1 MTTNETH
8 DPSLRSWVASANAPA
23 TDFPVQ
29 NLPFGVYSTGADG
42 AWRVGVAI
50 GEMILDV
57 AAALDAGL
65 FDDESLGAAESCRES
80 SLNALMARGA
90 GDWAALRRAISRMLR
105 DDTDVGRRA
114 APLERSLLVAQRDA
128 MLRIPMSVGD
138 YTDFYASIYHA
149 TNVGSMF
156 RPDAPLLPNYKWV
169 PIGYHGRA
177 SSLVVSGTPIRRPVG
192 QVGSDATTT
201 PVVAPSRRLDYEAE
215 VGFVVGTGNSLG
227 TAIPIA
233 DAARHLFGVVLLN
246 DWSARDIQAWEYQPL
261 GPFLAKNFATS
272 LSPWIVTM
280 EALAPFR
287 VPAFARPNGDPAPLP
302 YLSDDSDQR
311 EGGIDATIE
320 VLVRSARMREQGM
333 DATRLSR
340 GNVRDMYWT
349 AAQLLAHH
357 ASNGCNLAAGDV
369 LGSGTLSGATKE
381 SRGCLLEL
389 TWRGSE
395 PITLSSGEERRFLED
410 GDEVELRAFCER
422 DGFRRIGF
430 GSCRGVVLGA

>member
-1 MTTNETH
+1 MINETH
-8 DPSLRSWVASANAPA
+8 DASLRSWVASANDAA

-29 NLPFGVYSTGADG
+29 NLPYGVFRVGHYGR
-42 AWRVGVAI
+42 WRVGVAI
-50 GEMILDV
+50 GEMVLDV
-57 AAALDAGL
+57 AAALDAKL
-65 FDDESLGAAESCRES
+65 FGNESLVIADSCRES
-80 SLNALMARGA
+80 SLNGLMARTPEE
-90 GDWAALRRAISRMLR
+90 WAVLRLALSRMLR
-105 DDTDVGRRA
+105 EDTDEGARA
-114 APLERSLLVAQRDA
+114 AAVGETILVSQRDIES
-128 MLRIPMSVGD
+128 RIPMTVGD

-177 SSLVVSGTPIRRPVG
+177 SSLVVSGTPVRRPLG
-192 QVGSDATTT
+192 QVGTDATTP
-201 PVVAPSRRLDYEAE
+201 PVVGPSRRLDYEAE
-215 VGFVVGTGNSLG
+215 VGFVIGGGNSLG
-227 TAIPIA
+227 TPIPIEE
-233 DAARHLFGVVLLN
+233 AARHLFGIVLLN

-272 LSPWIVTM
+272 LSPWVVTM

-287 VPAFARPNGDPAPLP
+287 SPAFARPSGDPSPLP
-302 YLSDDSDQR
+302 YLSSDVDQR

-320 VLVRSARMREQGM
+320 VLIRSARMR
-333 DATRLSR
+333 DAGITGTCVSSGNLS
-340 GNVRDMYWT
+340 DMYWT
-349 AAQLLAHH
+349 PAQLVAHH
-357 ASNGCNLAAGDV
+357 ASNGCNLNAGDV
-369 LGSGTLSGATKE
+369 LGSGTLSGATRE

-395 PITLSSGEERRFLED
+395 PLTLSNGEERRFLED

-422 DGFRRIGF
+422 SGFRRIGL